1 MLEQPE
7 EYLMYFKGKQQMEPN
22 KLSSEHIENEVL
34 TLTSKTLSSEDCLET
49 KLQAKFNKSDQIFEQ
64 PEE

>member
-49 KLQAKFNKSDQIFEQ
+49 KLQAKFNKSDPIFEQ